1 MSTGIV
7 DFLAR
12 VVVAVT
18 NARILRQE
26 LSGAKNYPGG
36 SNQPRRIP
44 SPPSS
49 AWDRMK
55 SQTSFA
61 WAGSASCCDP
71 HMVGRD
77 MLVGVF
83 VRRILMRIAGG
94 NNTRIAPFI
103 LGLGVLWLFLLR
115 LTASHEPRRFACESS
130 PTQDLLPNVIAPMT
144 GASPVWLVDGSAD
157 LAG

>member
-1 MSTGIV
+1 MVARRGEREAHHRRDERVGAFEEVRPSALHTGAVSTGIV

-61 WAGSASCCDP
+61 WAGSASCCDH

-83 VRRILMRIAGG
+83 VRR
-94 NNTRIAPFI
+94 
-103 LGLGVLWLFLLR
+103 
-115 LTASHEPRRFACESS
+115 
-130 PTQDLLPNVIAPMT
+130 
-144 GASPVWLVDGSAD
+144 
-157 LAG
+157 